1 MFRFR
6 FSFVGVV
13 SLLYLYSDSQPTY
26 CSLVNMASP
35 RPKSPR
41 PATPQK
47 KKDESFLE
55 YLGTLGRRKKIKE
68 GMNFLKIK
76 LKVLICLLKFWN
88 SFIIF
93 CYHIWNYLQF
103 LTSVMIFSCLWLIID
118 VFDQMYSLCI
128 IFNFNINGNKF
139 LNWYFSLNICK
150 TSVKFRLR

>member
-6 FSFVGVV
+6 YAFEGVV
-13 SLLYLYSDSQPTY
+13 TPLLYFYIDSQPTY

-76 LKVLICLLKFWN
+76 LKILVCLLKICDP
-88 SFIIF
+88 FIIF
-93 CYHIWNYLQF
+93 CYHIRNYLQF
-103 LTSVMIFSCLWLIID
+103 LTSVTIFSCLRLNYL
-118 VFDQMYSLCI
+118 VFGQICSFMYH
-128 IFNFNINGNKF
+128 F
-139 LNWYFSLNICK
+139 
-150 TSVKFRLR
+150 